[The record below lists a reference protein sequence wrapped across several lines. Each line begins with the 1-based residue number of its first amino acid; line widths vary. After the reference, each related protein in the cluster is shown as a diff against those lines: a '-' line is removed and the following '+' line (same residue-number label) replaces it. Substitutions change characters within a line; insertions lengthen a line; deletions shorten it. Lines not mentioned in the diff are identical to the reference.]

1 MNPTC
6 ITRVNGVP
14 ISTPWNPFSPLKLP
28 GIFSWPQPH
37 HLLNRFHLRMLIQN
51 PVVTGAMEPGWHGKN
66 KRLVVEPSTR
76 KHVEVRAAKVDENEL
91 NYINP
96 YKSELK

>member
-1 MNPTC
+1 
-6 ITRVNGVP
+6 
-14 ISTPWNPFSPLKLP
+14 
-28 GIFSWPQPH
+28 
-37 HLLNRFHLRMLIQN
+37 MLIQN